1 MPRYDPMLEG
11 GELLLSCAI
20 MKAIPSPE
28 TLEFGKGEI
37 LTVKVVEMEAGQA
50 STGWWNRTR
59 PTCSS
64 AEPDKVEFSFGSGV
78 RLRYPLPPVTEPM
91 QIRLPLLQL
100 LESKEGKEKVS
111 GSMTEVKEAWSRKVK
126 RNTA

>member
-1 MPRYDPMLEG
+1 MPRYDPTLEG

-64 AEPDKVEFSFGSGV
+64 TEPETDELLFGSGV

-91 QIRLPLLQL
+91 QIRPPLVQL
-100 LESKEGKEKVS
+100 LGWKEGKEKVR
-111 GSMTEVKEAWSRKVK
+111 GSMTEVKEAWSRKV
-126 RNTA
+126 